1 MGATRALIT
10 IKRGDTT
17 IYVNDRALAAD
28 YLAKITPAEGGT
40 PGGDEVDTRAELQ
53 RAALDA
59 HQALNQLN
67 KQPSH
72 NLGLATAQAWE
83 RLTGAE
89 RKALVSVRKK
99 SNAARHNWQK
109 AQEDSDTSGG
119 TADTQRVTVPVP
131 TDGRERSEHGW
142 VPPEPSHGGDE
153 AGQPHRTDVE
163 SSAVEKVNHVEAL
176 AHCAAVRCDASV
188 DAIPTVQQMRHL
200 RIPKCKC
207 SQRRKR

>member
-40 PGGDEVDTRAELQ
+40 PGGEEVESRAELQ

-72 NLGLATAQAWE
+72 NLGLATAQAWG

-89 RKALVSVRKK
+89 RKALVPVRKK

-119 TADTQRVTVPVP
+119 TADTKAGFSGSQAGTEQAANLLPKSSADATAPTVAAHHLTHVLLRTADQSVTVPVQLSS
-131 TDGRERSEHGW
+131 GESESCRGTR
-142 VPPEPSHGGDE
+142 PLCCGE
-153 AGQPHRTDVE
+153 
-163 SSAVEKVNHVEAL
+163 
-176 AHCAAVRCDASV
+176 
-188 DAIPTVQQMRHL
+188 M
-200 RIPKCKC
+200 
-207 SQRRKR
+207 